1 MPKKMAVRPRLRT
14 PQLTPP
20 TAPSCE
26 SAPLRLLLPLT
37 PRRALQAASL
47 PRASRRHRHTAI
59 HNQVIRPIS
68 VCRTALQSFQQPTY
82 LRKNNDCD
90 RTTSHNRSLC
100 DTAAKMTS
108 MPATSGH
115 SAACCNIP
123 PIVTKGYQAKGSY
136 EDLGGFKTCM
146 WRHTPWYT
154 ILRRATFSRG
164 IEVF

>member
-1 MPKKMAVRPRLRT
+1 
-14 PQLTPP
+14 
-20 TAPSCE
+20 
-26 SAPLRLLLPLT
+26 
-37 PRRALQAASL
+37 
-47 PRASRRHRHTAI
+47 
-59 HNQVIRPIS
+59 
-68 VCRTALQSFQQPTY
+68 
-82 LRKNNDCD
+82 
-90 RTTSHNRSLC
+90 
-100 DTAAKMTS
+100 MTS

-146 WRHTPWYT
+146 WRHTPLYT